1 MSIEDTPIK
10 QEGGGE
16 KTPSEEAVE
25 FVEKHRDFFEYY
37 AGGAVKFL
45 PAPEGLNTF
54 AFDLNTN
61 SIYVSPRFFTDKGY
75 SDKKTV
81 FAVLHELE
89 HFFEKKQILMEKGGA
104 EIFAKY
110 LKKIKESSAYSITDS
125 CVADVRENNALI
137 QKTNESYKE
146 TEHEMYTK
154 DLFPETGFIA
164 EPKHIQFGQALLRE
178 SKVPD
183 EECVVVPEV
192 REKINELKAIVS
204 PKGARL
210 WDVMTN
216 PNTPMSVRL
225 KLQDKY
231 VMPMMEKLKKKDLE
245 EEKEKRKKQKEEGE
259 KSKQENDGEKS
270 EPTPSERGLP
280 PILGERSEE
289 DETLD
294 PEDVFKDAYKRAKDR
309 MPEAVPIETIEKAF
323 EDWKAEQAENKS
335 DPDKE
340 YAEKIGVKKEDLQR
354 YRQIVE
360 SLEKIINPETNEN
373 IIEDLSHLIERI
385 IAKRLKPKHAP
396 KYPEPEGEDL
406 VDPAQLVAD
415 AKAGNFEAKAWE
427 TLEVK
432 QMPGQ
437 KFGEVEITLVC
448 DRSGSMETPMT
459 KLLEQRKSAVF
470 LMEALKNFAE
480 RCDEEAV
487 NMEKPLEVRS
497 EIYAFSATNADKTS
511 LKKMSKELGEKE
523 RIEVMSKISSAPG
536 RNTTD
541 YVCLETIL
549 ADIDGNAEQKIKEGE
564 LKKIVIVF
572 TDGDSGDKERVKT
585 ALKNLREKGVV
596 AVGVGVTESG
606 AATLETYAP
615 DARLAEQA
623 EKLSIILADLL
634 KEHLQNV

>member
-61 SIYVSPRFFTDKGY
+61 SVYISPRFFTDRGF
-75 SDKKTV
+75 SDEKTV

-89 HFFEKKQILMEKGGA
+89 HFFEKKQILSEKGGA

-110 LKKIKESSAYSITDS
+110 LKKIKESSAYSITDN
-125 CVADVRENNALI
+125 CVADVRENNAVVSGR
-137 QKTNESYKE
+137 NENFADIE
-146 TEHEMYTK
+146 REMYTK
-154 DLFPETGFIA
+154 DLFSEIDFTK

-178 SKVPD
+178 SRVPD
-183 EECVVVPEV
+183 QECVVAPEV

-210 WDVMTN
+210 WETMTH
-216 PNTPMSVRL
+216 PKTPMSARL

-231 VMPMMEKLKKKDLE
+231 VMPMMEELKKRDLE
-245 EEKEKRKKQKEEGE
+245 EEKEKRKKQKEKEEGGENGE
-259 KSKQENDGEKS
+259 KNLPKSDTGESKPKPESTPGDGSDDELN
-270 EPTPSERGLP
+270 P
-280 PILGERSEE
+280 EE
-289 DETLD
+289 
-294 PEDVFKDAYKRAKDR
+294 VFKEAYKRVKDR
-309 MPEAVPIETIEKAF
+309 MPEAVPIEEIEKAF

-360 SLEKIINPETNEN
+360 SLEKIINLETNEN
-373 IIEDLSHLIERI
+373 IIEDLSHLVERI

-470 LMEALKNFAE
+470 LMEALKNFVE

-497 EIYAFSATNADKTS
+497 EIYAFSATNADKTP

-615 DARLAEQA
+615 DARLAEHA